1 LFSVGRHPVAGLE
14 GHVLSALRISNF
26 AVIDAAEVEFGAGL
40 TVMTG
45 ETGAGKSILVDALGL
60 LLGGRAE
67 VEVIRA
73 GADEASVEALFERT
87 PLLAARLE
95 ELGLPDLGEQVSV
108 RRIVGRNGRGRAWV
122 NGSLVNIGLLG
133 RLMRGLVDI
142 SGQHEHVSLF
152 DGSLHRELL
161 DRYAGLESDV
171 AGYRAAHARMR
182 EVDGRIE
189 ALGGDEKT
197 ARARSEF
204 LRFQLDELERL
215 SPVAGEDVLLEEE
228 RRRLMGAE
236 KLRKSSAEAENL
248 LTTQDDAALEL
259 TGRASGLLED
269 AARIDARLKPV
280 CDRVAAAMAELE
292 EAGRALGRYL
302 GQIDGDPARLAEVD
316 ERLDLIR
323 RTCRKHGTNLEGLVA
338 RRDELAKELSLLEN
352 RQESLD
358 LLLAERSEAEKCA
371 RALAAGLTQK
381 RAKNAKSFA
390 AGVSESLAHLALGK
404 SRFEVHLEPTEALGH
419 DGADRIEFLFSA
431 NPGEPPRPLEKVASG
446 GEASRLLLAMK
457 RVLAGSD
464 GCGCYVLDEA
474 DSGVSGGV
482 AEVVGR
488 MIKDVSAHR
497 QVLCIT
503 HLPQVAAYAD
513 AHLSIRKHQGKD
525 RTVSRVVPLH
535 PGEERTRELARML
548 SGVEITR
555 EAMGAAEALV
565 RSANRSQPGF
575 RRAERG
581 GGGGKGRLRRSA

>member
-1 LFSVGRHPVAGLE
+1 M
-14 GHVLSALRISNF
+14 LSALKISNF
-26 AVIDAAEVEFGAGL
+26 AVIDSAEVEFGAGL

-60 LLGGRAE
+60 LVGGRAE

-73 GADEASVEALFERT
+73 GADEASVEALFDRT
-87 PLLAARLE
+87 SLLGARLE

-108 RRIVGRNGRGRAWV
+108 RRVVGRTGRGRAWV

-152 DGSLHRELL
+152 DGSLHRDLL
-161 DRYAGLESDV
+161 DRYAGLEPDV
-171 AGYRAAHARMR
+171 TAYREAHARLR

-189 ALGGDEKT
+189 ALGGDERT
-197 ARARSEF
+197 ARERTEF
-204 LRFQLDELERL
+204 LRFQLEELERL
-215 SPVAGEDVLLEEE
+215 APVSGEDALLEEE

-236 KLRKSSAEAENL
+236 KLRKASAEAENL
-248 LTTQDDAALEL
+248 LMAQDSAALEL
-259 TGRASGLLED
+259 TGRASTLLED
-269 AARIDARLKPV
+269 AARTDARLKPV
-280 CDRVAAAMAELE
+280 CDRVASAMAELE

-302 GQIDGDPARLAEVD
+302 TQIDGDPARLAEVD

-323 RTCRKHGTNLEGLVA
+323 RTCRKHATQLDGLIA
-338 RRDELAKELSLLEN
+338 RKDELARELSMLEN

-358 LLLAERSEAEKCA
+358 LLLAERCEAEKHA
-371 RALAAGLTQK
+371 RSRATALTGK
-381 RAKNAKSFA
+381 RAKSARSFA
-390 AGVSESLAHLALGK
+390 TGVTESLAHLALGK
-404 SRFEVHLEPTEALGH
+404 SRFEVHIEAIEALGQ

-464 GCGCYVLDEA
+464 GGGCYVLDEA

-513 AHLSIRKHQGKD
+513 AHLSIQKHQGKD
-525 RTVSRVVPLH
+525 RTVSRVIPLH

-565 RSANRSQPGF
+565 RSASRSQPGP
-575 RRAERG
+575 RRSER
-581 GGGGKGRLRRSA
+581 GGKGRLRRSA